1 MGENKEKENEQKGQ
15 GGPNPWIYDVSK
27 VNPGQPY
34 EPQQQQPPY
43 GSFPMN
49 PYGAP
54 PSPPRHARRRGLL
67 ILWITLIVLILLIA
81 VSILILILIVR

>member
-1 MGENKEKENEQKGQ
+1 VGENKENENEQKGQ

-27 VNPGQPY
+27 VNPGQQY
-34 EPQQQQPPY
+34 EPQPPSY
-43 GSFPMN
+43 GLSPMN

-54 PSPPRHARRRGLL
+54 QQARRRGLL
-67 ILWITLIVLILLIA
+67 ILWITLIVLVLLIA

>member
-27 VNPGQPY
+27 VNPGQQY
-34 EPQQQQPPY
+34 EPQQPSY
-43 GSFPMN
+43 GLSPMNPMN

-54 PSPPRHARRRGLL
+54 QQARRRGLL
-67 ILWITLIVLILLIA
+67 ILWITLIVLVLLIA